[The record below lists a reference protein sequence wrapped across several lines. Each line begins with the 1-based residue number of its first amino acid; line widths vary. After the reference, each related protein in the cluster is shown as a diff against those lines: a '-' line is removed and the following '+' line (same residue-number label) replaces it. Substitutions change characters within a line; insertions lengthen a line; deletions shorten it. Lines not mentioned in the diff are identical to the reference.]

1 MPLKRQMEV
10 IMLNR
15 ELVSLLNNQINIELY
30 SAYIYLDIYSYYT
43 DQNLNGFGNWF
54 KIQTQEERDHALLFV
69 TYLLNNSEKVVLQ
82 DVKAPNISFHDFR
95 EPANIA
101 LEHEIKVT
109 ASINRIYEV
118 AYELKDFRTMQFLDW
133 FVKEQGE
140 EEKNT
145 EEIVKKYDLFGT
157 DARGLYLL
165 DSELAAR
172 VYTPPTLVI

>member
-1 MPLKRQMEV
+1 
-10 IMLNR
+10 MLNK
-15 ELVSLLNNQINIELY
+15 ELVTLLNNQINMELY
-30 SAYIYLDIYSYYT
+30 SAYFYLDIYNYYT

-54 KIQTQEERDHALLFV
+54 YVQTQEERDHAMLFMK
-69 TYLLNNSEKVVLQ
+69 YLLNNSERAVLQ
-82 DVKAPNISFHDFR
+82 DVKAPDIIFKDFR
-95 EPANIA
+95 EPANA
-101 LEHEIKVT
+101 AFEHEQKVT
-109 ASINRIYEV
+109 ASINNIYAV

-145 EEIVKKYDLFGT
+145 EDIIKRYDLFGN
-157 DARGLYLL
+157 DPKGLYLI